1 MFRYGFFNTVPMTS
15 SERSKYSVQRKLK
28 NEASRTHISD
38 VRFCSRET
46 ATDQNFPK
54 RPLVPCNLY
63 RFQAPKKRAQS
74 YLHTSLATIEKLAR
88 SKGL

>member
-38 VRFCSRET
+38 KDTCPN
-46 ATDQNFPK
+46 Q
-54 RPLVPCNLY
+54 
-63 RFQAPKKRAQS
+63 
-74 YLHTSLATIEKLAR
+74 TIQIYQKGFDDFERIKHDMNK
-88 SKGL
+88 SKPILD